1 MSKDTKEDSPY
12 GAGFVAACIVVG
24 AVLLCGGLLLIGG
37 RTSPAATALDSSEP
51 AAVRQ
56 TQPSAVEQTQPS
68 AGEPVGAATPDSS
81 TAAARPRGAT
91 GCNRTN
97 GDQEVPDKAPAVDG
111 WDVSR
116 RIVVPRSSTYGPAV
130 TDPDGFRRCFA
141 HSPTGAVYAAYSAF
155 AAMADQEVVVATAR
169 KLMVPGPD
177 TDALIRE
184 LQSDDSAS
192 GYAVPQ
198 LAGYHLIDTAP
209 DRVILLLATPVESGY
224 MSLTLTLIWHDGDWR
239 LKPPAPGEPVGAPFA
254 QHRDL
259 SDFVAWSGV

>member
-1 MSKDTKEDSPY
+1 MSKDSKENSPY

-24 AVLLCGGLLLIGG
+24 AVLLCGALIIIGG
-37 RTSPAATALDSSEP
+37 RSSSSAASSVSGGVQQQAVVETQPSTEEPGGPATLASSPAAG
-51 AAVRQ
+51 AVRS
-56 TQPSAVEQTQPS
+56 SA
-68 AGEPVGAATPDSS
+68 
-81 TAAARPRGAT
+81 
-91 GCNRTN
+91 GCNRGS
-97 GDQEVPDKAPAVDG
+97 GDQSVPDKAPAVDG

-116 RIVVPRSSTYGPAV
+116 RIVVPRSATYGPAV

-155 AAMADQEVVVATAR
+155 AAMADQDAVIATAR

-184 LQSDDSAS
+184 LQSDNSDT
-192 GYAVPQ
+192 GYSVPQ

-209 DRVILLLATPVESGY
+209 DRVIVLLVTPVQSGY